1 MELFKNCKI
10 YAPERLQ
17 ETQVLT
23 ADGKILAV
31 GDRLSVRG
39 CAVKVIDLKGRY
51 LCPGFID
58 QHVHVTG
65 GGGQFGYASF
75 IPEVTKAELAATGTT
90 TVVGL
95 LGTDGF
101 VKELSTLYA
110 KVKALDAEGLTPYS
124 QNFRRIFNS
133 ALE

>member
-23 ADGKILAV
+23 AAGKILAI
-31 GDRLSVRG
+31 GDKLSVRG
-39 CAVKVIDLKGRY
+39 CPVKVIDLKGRY

-65 GGGQFGYASF
+65 GGGQFGFASF
-75 IPEVTKAELAATGTT
+75 IPEVTKDELAATGTT

-101 VKELSTLYA
+101 VKRF
-110 KVKALDAEGLTPYS
+110 PRCM
-124 QNFRRIFNS
+124 RRSRRWMRKGFQPIC
-133 ALE
+133 